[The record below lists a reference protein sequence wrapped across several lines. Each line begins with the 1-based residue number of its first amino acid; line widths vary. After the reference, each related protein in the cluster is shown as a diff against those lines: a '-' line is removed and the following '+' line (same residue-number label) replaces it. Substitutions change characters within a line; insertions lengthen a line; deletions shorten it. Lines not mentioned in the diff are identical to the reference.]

1 MINEVMTDNKNL
13 LLHELIRKLPD
24 EHDTELELLIKMG
37 ESFNLNDLRAFGR
50 WLKRTSKKLESF
62 PSEYLTFRM
71 HCLEVGTAMLSIA
84 LEKEKTQ

>member
-13 LLHELIRKLPD
+13 LLHELIRKLPN

-62 PSEYLTFRM
+62 PSEY
-71 HCLEVGTAMLSIA
+71 CLEVGTAMLSIA